1 MVTVYRFNF
10 GVDAA
15 PAPLGRRDADNTAIP
30 RTERMR
36 SFMARGYRNSQG
48 AADSKSNYRSAVKI
62 QRVIAIC
69 ALFTVALFPIS
80 AHADSAIVKSITTA
94 PGISIDTSLYLPA
107 KTPAPAILIAHGFGG
122 SKDSVASDAQFFTS
136 KGYVVLTW
144 TARGFGKS
152 TGQIAMNAIDAEVN
166 DSRALISYLGKS
178 RYVTQD
184 KSGDPRVGIMG
195 SSYGGANALMS
206 ASQDPRIDAV
216 VADITWSDLQSDL
229 FPQSIA
235 GSAVAGPFKKVWA
248 GTFFSAV
255 SLQSAY
261 LGECGSFTQA
271 WCDAYRN
278 AALNGQPSAE
288 EEKLLGSVSPKNF
301 AQGITA
307 PTLLSQ
313 GQADSLFPLSE
324 SYKTAAVIKKAHPQ
338 LPLAMIWHAA
348 GHDGGFDQS
357 QYLRTQYLNWF
368 EKYLSGQKIKFPAFQ
383 FTQSNGTIS
392 LQDSTVIPKVFSG
405 KQLPIE
411 ADQHEIQIVTPTV
424 AASYPIGG
432 IPSAISALPGVGSA
446 GALASKVVSTFSG
459 FSPAFLPGQSGF
471 LESAPLTEPVTIVG
485 PSSIKVR
492 ITSTTG
498 EATLFFS
505 LVTKS
510 PSGTITQPNGIV
522 APVHL
527 LNIPQ
532 SGSDV
537 VVDLPSTILDAAVGD
552 VIAVGISSTDQGYEL
567 PKLSRFYSISALSPL
582 KYATVVASASTS
594 ATANIAWPLAAVIT
608 LIGAAIYV
616 RLRRP
621 KIAPSHDE
629 STALVEVENLGKVY
643 KDGYRAVKD
652 LSFTVERGQ
661 VVGLLGPNGAGKTT
675 TLRMVMGLIFPTEGS
690 IFMDGKPVY
699 PGSPAL
705 ANLGSF
711 VEGPGFLPH
720 LSGRENLSLYWRSI
734 GRDGEQYLDEVVAIT
749 KLGTALDKKVRSYSQ
764 GMRQRLAIAQ
774 AMLGMPDLLVLDEP
788 TNGLDPQQIAEMR
801 QVLKDYAATGRT
813 VIISSHLL
821 AEVQQTCSHVV
832 LMHRGQLIAFGPMK
846 KILTRN
852 RKSRT
857 LEEIFLELIGD
868 DLVIGKEKK

>member
-1 MVTVYRFNF
+1 MKIKEIIV
-10 GVDAA
+10 AS
-15 PAPLGRRDADNTAIP
+15 LI
-30 RTERMR
+30 
-36 SFMARGYRNSQG
+36 G
-48 AADSKSNYRSAVKI
+48 ALSIV
-62 QRVIAIC
+62 
-69 ALFTVALFPIS
+69 PINAQAES
-80 AHADSAIVKSITTA
+80 IITKSITTA
-94 PGISIDTSLYLPA
+94 PGVSIDTSLYIPS

-122 SKDSVASDAQFFTS
+122 SKDSVASDAQYFAS

-152 TGQIAMNAIDAEVN
+152 TGQISMNAQDGEVA
-166 DSRALISYLGKS
+166 DTRALISYLSKS
-178 RYVTQD
+178 KYVTQD
-184 KSGDPRVGIMG
+184 KADDPRVGIMG
-195 SSYGGANALMS
+195 GSYGGANALLS
-206 ASQDPRIDAV
+206 ASADSRIDAV
-216 VADITWSDLQSDL
+216 IADITWSDLAQGL
-229 FPQSIA
+229 FPQSVA
-235 GSAVAGPFKKVWA
+235 GSSQSGVFKKVWA

-271 WCDAYRN
+271 WCDAYRSAVIN
-278 AALNGQPSAE
+278 GAPSQKERALLA
-288 EEKLLGSVSPKNF
+288 SVSPINF
-301 AQGITA
+301 LSTLNA

-324 SYKTAAVIKKAHPQ
+324 SVRTADAIKKANPQ
-338 LPLAMIWHAA
+338 LPLSMIWHAG
-348 GHDGGFDQS
+348 GHDGGTDQS
-357 QYLRTQYLNWF
+357 EYLRTQYLNWF
-368 EKYLSGQKIKFPAFQ
+368 KKHLSKADVEFPTFQ
-383 FTQSNGTIS
+383 FTKTNGSIS
-392 LQDSTVIPKVFSG
+392 LQDSTVIPKVFSSNQLPTQASQ
-405 KQLPIE
+405 KQLPLL
-411 ADQHEIQIVTPTV
+411 TPTV

-432 IPSAISALPGVGSA
+432 IPSAISSLPGIGSA
-446 GALASKVVSTFSG
+446 GALASRVVSTFSG
-459 FSPAFLPGQSGF
+459 FSPAFLPAQSGL
-471 LESAPLTEPVTIVG
+471 LESAPLSEPISFVG
-485 PSSIKVR
+485 PSTIKLR

-498 EATLFFS
+498 DATLFFS

-510 PSGTITQPNGIV
+510 PSGAITQPNGVV
-522 APVHL
+522 APVRL
-527 LNIPQ
+527 SDIPQ
-532 SGSDV
+532 GGVDV
-537 VVDLPSTILDAAVGD
+537 IVNLPAVIMDVSVGD
-552 VIAVGISSTDQGYEL
+552 VVAVGVSTTDQGYDL
-567 PKLSRFYSISALSPL
+567 PKLASFYSISVLSPL
-582 KYATVVASASTS
+582 TYGAIDASASNS
-594 ATANIAWPLAAVIT
+594 SRANLVWPILAFVIF
-608 LIGAAIYV
+608 IGAFVYV

-621 KIAPSHDE
+621 KIAPSDLE
-629 STALVEVENLGKVY
+629 STALVEVKNLGKVY
-643 KDGYRAVKD
+643 KDGYRAVAD

-690 IFMDGKPVY
+690 IYMDGKAVY

-705 ANLGSF
+705 SNLGSF

-734 GRDGEQYLDEVVAIT
+734 GRDGEQYLDDVVAIT

-801 QVLKDYAATGRT
+801 DVLRDYASTGRT

-852 RKSRT
+852 RKSNT

>member
-1 MVTVYRFNF
+1 MKIKKIIV
-10 GVDAA
+10 AS
-15 PAPLGRRDADNTAIP
+15 LI
-30 RTERMR
+30 
-36 SFMARGYRNSQG
+36 G
-48 AADSKSNYRSAVKI
+48 ALSIV
-62 QRVIAIC
+62 
-69 ALFTVALFPIS
+69 PINAQAES
-80 AHADSAIVKSITTA
+80 IIIKSITTA
-94 PGISIDTSLYLPA
+94 PGVSIDTSLYIPS

-122 SKDSVASDAQFFTS
+122 SKDSVASDAQYFSS

-152 TGQIAMNAIDAEVN
+152 TGQISMNAQEGEVA
-166 DSRALISYLGKS
+166 DTRALISYLSKS
-178 RYVTQD
+178 KYVTQD
-184 KSGDPRVGIMG
+184 KADDPRVGIMG
-195 SSYGGANALMS
+195 GSYGGANALLS
-206 ASQDPRIDAV
+206 ASADSRIDAV
-216 VADITWSDLQSDL
+216 IADITWSNLAQGL
-229 FPQSIA
+229 FPQSVA
-235 GSAVAGPFKKVWA
+235 GSLESGPFKKVWA

-271 WCDAYRN
+271 WCDAYRS
-278 AALNGQPSAE
+278 AVINGAPSADE
-288 EEKLLGSVSPKNF
+288 RALLASVSPINF
-301 AQGITA
+301 VSTLNA

-313 GQADSLFPLSE
+313 GQADSLFPLTE
-324 SYKTAAVIKKAHPQ
+324 SYKTAEGIKKANPA
-338 LPLAMIWHAA
+338 LPLSMIWHAG
-348 GHDGGFDQS
+348 GHDGGTDQS
-357 QYLRTQYLNWF
+357 AYLRTQYLNWF
-368 EKYLSGQKIKFPAFQ
+368 KRHLSKTDLDFPTFQ
-383 FTQSNGTIS
+383 FTKTNGSIS
-392 LQDSTVIPKVFSG
+392 LQDSTVIPKVFSSNQLPTQAIQ
-405 KQLPIE
+405 KQLPLL
-411 ADQHEIQIVTPTV
+411 TPTV
-424 AASYPIGG
+424 AATYPIGG
-432 IPSAISALPGVGSA
+432 IPSAISSLPGIGSA
-446 GALASKVVSTFSG
+446 GALASRVVSTFAG
-459 FSPAFLPGQSGF
+459 FSPAFLPGQSGL
-471 LESAPLTEPVTIVG
+471 LESAPLSEPISLVG
-485 PSSIKVR
+485 PSTIKLR

-498 EATLFFS
+498 DATLFFS

-510 PSGTITQPNGIV
+510 PSGAITQPNGVV
-522 APVHL
+522 APVRMSA
-527 LNIPQ
+527 IPQ
-532 SGSDV
+532 GGVDV
-537 VVDLPSTILDAAVGD
+537 LVNLPSVIMDASVGD
-552 VIAVGISSTDQGYEL
+552 VVAVGVSTTDQGYDT
-567 PKLSRFYSISALSPL
+567 PKLSRFYTVSALSPL
-582 KYATVVASASTS
+582 TYGVIDASASNS
-594 ATANIAWPLAAVIT
+594 ARANLVWPPLAFVVF
-608 LIGAAIYV
+608 IGAFVYV

-621 KIAPSHDE
+621 KIAAPELE
-629 STALVEVENLGKVY
+629 STALVEVKNLGKVY
-643 KDGYRAVKD
+643 KDGYRAVAD

-690 IFMDGKPVY
+690 IFMDGKAVY

-705 ANLGSF
+705 SNLGSF

-734 GRDGEQYLDEVVAIT
+734 GREGEQYLDDVVAIT

-801 QVLKDYAATGRT
+801 DVLRDYASTGRT

-852 RKSRT
+852 RKSNT

>member
-1 MVTVYRFNF
+1 LIPLSLIPVT
-10 GVDAA
+10 
-15 PAPLGRRDADNTAIP
+15 LIP
-30 RTERMR
+30 VT
-36 SFMARGYRNSQG
+36 
-48 AADSKSNYRSAVKI
+48 
-62 QRVIAIC
+62 
-69 ALFTVALFPIS
+69 
-80 AHADSAIVKSITTA
+80 AHAQSVITRSITTA
-94 PGISIDTSLYLPA
+94 PAISIDTSLYLPS
-107 KTPAPAILIAHGFGG
+107 KSPAPAIMIAHGFGG
-122 SKDSVASDAQFFTS
+122 SKDSVASDAQYFAS

-152 TGQIAMNAIDAEVN
+152 TGQIAMNAIDAEVG
-166 DSRALISYLGKS
+166 DTRALITYLSQSK
-178 RYVTQD
+178 YVTQD

-206 ASQDPRIDAV
+206 ASQDRRIDAV
-216 VADITWSDLQSDL
+216 IADITWSDLENDL
-229 FPQSIA
+229 FPQSVA
-235 GSAVAGPFKKVWA
+235 GSSESGPFKKVWA

-278 AALNGQPSAE
+278 AAINGKPSTQERA
-288 EEKLLGSVSPKNF
+288 LLASVSPRNF
-301 AQGITA
+301 ASSITA
-307 PTLLSQ
+307 PTLLTQ
-313 GQADSLFPLSE
+313 GQADSLFPLTE
-324 SYKTAAVIKKAHPQ
+324 SYKTAQIMKRAHPT
-338 LPLAMIWHAA
+338 LPLAMIWHAG

-357 QYLRTQYLNWF
+357 PYLRTQYLNWF
-368 EKYLSGQKIKFPAFQ
+368 KKHLSKAKIEFPTFAF
-383 FTQSNGTIS
+383 TKTNGSIS
-392 LQDSTVIPKVFSG
+392 LQDSTVIPKVFTST
-405 KQLPIE
+405 QLPID
-411 ADQHEIQIVTPTV
+411 ADRRQLQLITPTV
-424 AASYPIGG
+424 AAAYPIGG
-432 IPSAISALPGVGSA
+432 IPSAISALPGIGSA
-446 GALASKVVSTFSG
+446 GALASRVVSTISG
-459 FSPAFLPGQSGF
+459 FSPALLPGQSGL
-471 LESAPLTEPVTIVG
+471 LESAPLTEPISIVG

-492 ITSTTG
+492 ITSTSAD
-498 EATLFFS
+498 ATLFFS

-510 PSGTITQPNGIV
+510 PSGAINQPNGVV
-522 APVHL
+522 APIHL
-527 LNIPQ
+527 SKI
-532 SGSDV
+532 GAMGADV
-537 VVDLPSTILDAAVGD
+537 VVELPSVVIDASIGD

-582 KYATVVASASTS
+582 SYRNVVASASTS
-594 ATANIAWPLAAVIT
+594 QSANFLWPISAVLT
-608 LIGAAIYV
+608 LLLAAIYIRV
-616 RLRRP
+616 RRP
-621 KIAPSHDE
+621 KVAPSHEE

-643 KDGYRAVKD
+643 KDGYRAVAD

-690 IFMDGKPVY
+690 IYMDGKPVY

-705 ANLGSF
+705 SNLGSF

-734 GRDGEQYLDEVVAIT
+734 GRDGMQYLDEVIAIT

-821 AEVQQTCSHVV
+821 AEVEQTCSHVV

-868 DLVIGKEKK
+868 DLVIGKEK

>member
-1 MVTVYRFNF
+1 
-10 GVDAA
+10 
-15 PAPLGRRDADNTAIP
+15 
-30 RTERMR
+30 
-36 SFMARGYRNSQG
+36 
-48 AADSKSNYRSAVKI
+48 VKI
-62 QRVIAIC
+62 KEIIVASLIG
-69 ALFTVALFPIS
+69 ALS
-80 AHADSAIVKSITTA
+80 IVPFNAQAESIITKSITTA
-94 PGISIDTSLYLPA
+94 PGVSIDTSLYIPS

-122 SKDSVASDAQFFTS
+122 SKDSVASDAQYFAS

-152 TGQIAMNAIDAEVN
+152 TGQISMNAQDGEVA
-166 DSRALISYLGKS
+166 DTRALISYLSKS
-178 RYVTQD
+178 KYVTQD
-184 KSGDPRVGIMG
+184 KADDPRVGIMG
-195 SSYGGANALMS
+195 GSYGGANALLS
-206 ASQDPRIDAV
+206 ASADSRIDAV
-216 VADITWSDLQSDL
+216 IADITWSDLAQGL
-229 FPQSIA
+229 FPQSVA
-235 GSAVAGPFKKVWA
+235 GSSQSGVFKKVWA

-271 WCDAYRN
+271 WCDAYRSAVIN
-278 AALNGQPSAE
+278 GAPSQKERALLA
-288 EEKLLGSVSPKNF
+288 SVSPINF
-301 AQGITA
+301 LSTLNA

-324 SYKTAAVIKKAHPQ
+324 SVRTADAIKKANPQ
-338 LPLAMIWHAA
+338 LPLSMIWHAG
-348 GHDGGFDQS
+348 GHDGGTDQS
-357 QYLRTQYLNWF
+357 EYLRTQYLNWF
-368 EKYLSGQKIKFPAFQ
+368 KKHLSKADVEFPTFQ
-383 FTQSNGTIS
+383 FTKTNGSIS
-392 LQDSTVIPKVFSG
+392 LQDSTVIPKVFSSNQLPTQASQ
-405 KQLPIE
+405 KQLPLL
-411 ADQHEIQIVTPTV
+411 TPTV

-432 IPSAISALPGVGSA
+432 IPSAISSLPGIGSA
-446 GALASKVVSTFSG
+446 GALASRVVSTFSG
-459 FSPAFLPGQSGF
+459 FSPAFLPAQSGL
-471 LESAPLTEPVTIVG
+471 LESAPLSEPISFVG
-485 PSSIKVR
+485 PSTIKLR

-498 EATLFFS
+498 DATVFFS

-510 PSGTITQPNGIV
+510 PSGAITQPNGVV
-522 APVHL
+522 APVRL
-527 LNIPQ
+527 SDIPQ
-532 SGSDV
+532 GGVDV
-537 VVDLPSTILDAAVGD
+537 IVNLPAVIMDASVGD
-552 VIAVGISSTDQGYEL
+552 VVAVGVSTTDQGYDL
-567 PKLSRFYSISALSPL
+567 PKLASFYSISVLSPL
-582 KYATVVASASTS
+582 TYGAINASASNS
-594 ATANIAWPLAAVIT
+594 SRANLVWPILAFVIF
-608 LIGAAIYV
+608 IGAFVYV

-621 KIAPSHDE
+621 KIAPSDLE
-629 STALVEVENLGKVY
+629 STALVEVKNLGKVY
-643 KDGYRAVKD
+643 KDGYRAVAD

-690 IFMDGKPVY
+690 IYMDGNAVY

-705 ANLGSF
+705 SNLGSF

-734 GRDGEQYLDEVVAIT
+734 GRDGEQYLDDVVAIT
-749 KLGTALDKKVRSYSQ
+749 KLGTALDKKVRSYSK
-764 GMRQRLAIAQ
+764 GMRKRLAIAQ

-801 QVLKDYAATGRT
+801 DVLRDYASTGRT

-852 RKSRT
+852 RKSNT

>member
-1 MVTVYRFNF
+1 M
-10 GVDAA
+10 
-15 PAPLGRRDADNTAIP
+15 
-30 RTERMR
+30 
-36 SFMARGYRNSQG
+36 
-48 AADSKSNYRSAVKI
+48 KI
-62 QRVIAIC
+62 EKLIVA
-69 ALFTVALFPIS
+69 ALFGALTLMPVS
-80 AHADSAIVKSITTA
+80 AHAESIITKSITTA
-94 PGISIDTSLYLPA
+94 PGITIDTSLYIPS

-122 SKDSVASDAQFFTS
+122 SKDSVASDAQYFAS
-136 KGYVVLTW
+136 KGYVVLAW

-152 TGQIAMNAIDAEVN
+152 TGQIAMNAQDGEVA
-166 DSRALISYLGKS
+166 DTRALISYLSKS

-184 KSGDPRVGIMG
+184 KTDDPRVGIMG
-195 SSYGGANALMS
+195 ASYGGANALLS
-206 ASQDPRIDAV
+206 ASADSRIDAV
-216 VADITWSDLQSDL
+216 IADITWNDLGQDL
-229 FPQSIA
+229 FPQSVA
-235 GSAVAGPFKKVWA
+235 GSLESGPFKKVWA

-278 AALNGQPSAE
+278 AVINGAPSADE
-288 EEKLLGSVSPKNF
+288 RALLASVSPQSF
-301 AQGITA
+301 LSTLRA

-313 GQADSLFPLSE
+313 GQADSLFPLTE
-324 SYKTAAVIKKAHPQ
+324 SYKTAEGIKKANPAI
-338 LPLAMIWHAA
+338 PLSMIWHAG
-348 GHDGGFDQS
+348 GHDGGVDQS
-357 QYLRTQYLNWF
+357 AYLRTQYLNWF
-368 EKYLSGQKIKFPAFQ
+368 NKHLSKADIDFPTFQ
-383 FTQSNGTIS
+383 FTKTNGSIS
-392 LQDSTVIPKVFSG
+392 LQDSTVIPKVFSSNQLPTQAIQ
-405 KQLPIE
+405 KQLPLL
-411 ADQHEIQIVTPTV
+411 TPTV
-424 AASYPIGG
+424 AATYPIGG
-432 IPSAISALPGVGSA
+432 IPSAISSLPGIGSA
-446 GALASKVVSTFSG
+446 GALASRVVSTFAG
-459 FSPAFLPGQSGF
+459 FSPAFLPGQSGL
-471 LESAPLTEPVTIVG
+471 LESAPLSEPISLVG
-485 PSSIKVR
+485 PSTIKLR

-498 EATLFFS
+498 DATLFFS

-510 PSGTITQPNGIV
+510 PSGAINQPNGVV
-522 APVHL
+522 APVRL
-527 LNIPQ
+527 SDIPQ
-532 SGSDV
+532 GGVDV
-537 VVDLPSTILDAAVGD
+537 IVNLPSVIMDASVGD
-552 VIAVGISSTDQGYEL
+552 VIAVGISTTDQGYDT
-567 PKLSRFYSISALSPL
+567 PKLSRFYTVSALSPL
-582 KYATVVASASTS
+582 TYGVIDASASNS
-594 ATANIAWPLAAVIT
+594 ARANLVWPLLAFVV
-608 LIGAAIYV
+608 LIGAFVYV
-616 RLRRP
+616 RVRRP
-621 KIAPSHDE
+621 KIAPSDQE
-629 STALVEVENLGKVY
+629 STALVEVKNLGKVY
-643 KDGYRAVKD
+643 KDGYRAVAD

-690 IFMDGKPVY
+690 IFMDGKAVY

-705 ANLGSF
+705 SNLGSF

-734 GRDGEQYLDEVVAIT
+734 GREGEQYLDDVVAIT

-801 QVLKDYAATGRT
+801 DVLRDYASTGRT

-852 RKSRT
+852 RKSNT

>member
-1 MVTVYRFNF
+1 M
-10 GVDAA
+10 
-15 PAPLGRRDADNTAIP
+15 
-30 RTERMR
+30 
-36 SFMARGYRNSQG
+36 
-48 AADSKSNYRSAVKI
+48 KI
-62 QRVIAIC
+62 QKLIVAC
-69 ALFTVALFPIS
+69 LLSALAFAPIK
-80 AHADSAIVKSITTA
+80 AHAESIIIKSITTS
-94 PGISIDTSLYLPA
+94 PGVSIDTSLYLPS

-122 SKDSVASDAQFFTS
+122 SKDSVASDARFFAS

-152 TGQIAMNAIDAEVN
+152 TGQIAMNANGAEVS
-166 DSRALISYLGKS
+166 DTRALISYLAKS
-178 RYVTQD
+178 SYVTQD
-184 KSGDPRVGIMG
+184 KTNDPRVGIMG

-206 ASQDPRIDAV
+206 ASADPRIDAV
-216 VADITWSDLQSDL
+216 IADITWNDLAQDL
-229 FPQSIA
+229 YPQSVA
-235 GSAVAGPFKKVWA
+235 GSTESGPFKKVWA

-261 LGECGSFTQA
+261 LGECGSFTQT

-278 AALNGQPSAE
+278 AVINGAPSLEERALIA
-288 EEKLLGSVSPKNF
+288 SVSPQNF
-301 AQGITA
+301 ASTITA

-313 GQADSLFPLSE
+313 GQTDSLFPLTE
-324 SYKTAAVIKKAHPQ
+324 SYKTAEVIRKAHPQ
-338 LPLAMIWHAA
+338 LPLSMIWHAG
-348 GHDGGFDQS
+348 GHDGGIDQS
-357 QYLRTQYLNWF
+357 QYLRAQFLNWF
-368 EKYLSGQKIKFPAFQ
+368 KKYLSGAKIDIPAFQ
-383 FTQSNGTIS
+383 FTKTNGSIS
-392 LQDSTVIPKVFSG
+392 LQDSTVIPKVFSSN
-405 KQLPIE
+405 QLPIQ
-411 ADQHEIQIVTPTV
+411 AAQHQLPLITPTV

-432 IPSAISALPGVGSA
+432 IPSAISALPGIGSA
-446 GALASKVVSTFSG
+446 GALVSRVASSIAG
-459 FSPAFLPGQSGF
+459 FSPAFLPGQSGL
-471 LESAPLTEPVTIVG
+471 LESAPLTQPISLVG

-492 ITSTTG
+492 ITSTSG
-498 EATLFFS
+498 DATLFFS

-510 PSGTITQPNGIV
+510 PSGGITQPNGVV
-522 APVHL
+522 APVRL
-527 LNIPQ
+527 TNIPQ
-532 SGSDV
+532 GGMDV
-537 VVDLPSTILDAAVGD
+537 TVNLPSVIMDASVGD
-552 VIAVGISSTDQGYEL
+552 VIAVGISTTDQGYDL
-567 PKLSRFYSISALSPL
+567 PKLSRFYSISPLSPL
-582 KYATVVASASTS
+582 TYGTVDASASNS
-594 ATANIAWPLAAVIT
+594 SRANLLWPLIAFLT
-608 LIGAAIYV
+608 LIGAFIYV

-621 KIAPSHDE
+621 KIAASNQE
-629 STALVEVENLGKVY
+629 STALVEVQNLGKVY
-643 KDGYRAVKD
+643 KDGYRAVSD

-690 IFMDGKPVY
+690 IYMDGKAVY

-705 ANLGSF
+705 SNLGSF

-749 KLGTALDKKVRSYSQ
+749 KLGTALDKKVRAYSQ

-801 QVLKDYAATGRT
+801 DVLRDYASTGRT

-852 RKSRT
+852 RKSNT

>member
-1 MVTVYRFNF
+1 MSRII
-10 GVDAA
+10 AA
-15 PAPLGRRDADNTAIP
+15 C
-30 RTERMR
+30 
-36 SFMARGYRNSQG
+36 
-48 AADSKSNYRSAVKI
+48 V
-62 QRVIAIC
+62 
-69 ALFTVALFPIS
+69 LFTFALIPIS
-80 AHADSAIVKSITTA
+80 ANADSNITRTITTA
-94 PGISIDTSLYLPA
+94 PGVSIDTSLYLPS
-107 KTPAPAILIAHGFGG
+107 KTPAPAVLIAHGFGG
-122 SKDSVASDAQFFTS
+122 SKDSVAADAKYFTEQ
-136 KGYVVLTW
+136 GYVVLTW

-152 TGQIAMNAIDAEVN
+152 TGQIAMNAIGDEVK
-166 DSRALISYLGKS
+166 DTRALISYLAKS

-206 ASQDPRIDAV
+206 ASVDPRIDAV
-216 VADITWSDLQSDL
+216 IADITWSDLQSDL
-229 FPQSIA
+229 FPQSVE
-235 GSAVAGPFKKVWA
+235 GSTDAGPFKKVWA

-278 AALNGQPSAE
+278 AVINGQPSTQERA
-288 EEKLLGSVSPKNF
+288 LLASVSPRNF
-301 AQGITA
+301 VSTITA

-324 SYKTAAVIKKAHPQ
+324 SYKTADLIKKANPQ

-348 GHDGGFDQS
+348 GHDGGLDQS

-368 EKYLSGQKIKFPAFQ
+368 EKYLSRKNIYFPAFQ
-383 FTQSNGTIS
+383 FTKTNGSIS
-392 LQDSTVIPKVFSG
+392 LQDSTVIPKVFTSR
-405 KQLPIE
+405 QLPID
-411 ADQHEIQIVTPTV
+411 ADRRQLQIVTPTV
-424 AASYPIGG
+424 AASFPIGG
-432 IPSAISALPGVGSA
+432 IPTAISALPGIGSA
-446 GALASKVVSTFSG
+446 GALASKVVATISG
-459 FSPAFLPGQSGF
+459 FSPAFLPGQSGL
-471 LESAPLTEPVTIVG
+471 LESAPLTQPISIVG
-485 PSSIKVR
+485 PSTIKVR
-492 ITSTTG
+492 ITSTASD
-498 EATLFFS
+498 ATLFFS

-510 PSGTITQPNGIV
+510 PSGAITQPNGVI
-522 APVHL
+522 APIRL
-527 LNIPQ
+527 TDIPK
-532 SGSDV
+532 SGVDV
-537 VVDLPSTILDAAVGD
+537 SVELPSVILDASVGD

-567 PKLSRFYSISALSPL
+567 PKLARFYTISALTPL
-582 KYATVVASASTS
+582 TYSNVRALASTS
-594 ATANIAWPLAAVIT
+594 SSANLLWPIAVLIT
-608 LIGAAIYV
+608 LIVAAIYI
-616 RLRRP
+616 RIRRP
-621 KIAPSHDE
+621 KIEASNEE
-629 STALVEVENLGKVY
+629 STALVEVQNLGKVY
-643 KDGYRAVKD
+643 KDGYRAVTH

-675 TLRMVMGLIFPTEGS
+675 TLRMMMGLIFPTEGA
-690 IFMDGKPVY
+690 IFINGKPVY

-705 ANLGSF
+705 SNLGSF

-720 LSGRENLSLYWRSI
+720 LSGRENLALYWRSI

-788 TNGLDPQQIAEMR
+788 TNGLDPQQIVEMR
-801 QVLKDYAATGRT
+801 EVLKNYAETSRT

-852 RKSRT
+852 RTSRT